1 MPNGEMQLI
10 AYGAQDIYLTGNPS
24 ITFFKFMY
32 QRHTNFATEYIRQDF
47 ETIPNFNTE
56 NRTKAKCKINRN
68 GDLISDIYLVYD
80 LPDIYSGP
88 KMKISHETGAL
99 SFANDDENADYFRWI
114 NNLGENIINTVELLV
129 DGHLIDSQYGIWM
142 NIWNELTID
151 KSKRKSYDMMI
162 GNNSMLTN
170 PSLYNGPY
178 KGKSS
183 LSSNN
188 EDVNNKPTINAYRLY
203 IPLPFWFCYNPG
215 LAIPLIALQYNE
227 LYVYIEFNQLN
238 DLFTVGNPAVSPEAI
253 FNQDYLNEYGANY
266 ETNTSGTKP
275 NNLNLSTE
283 LASNGYSKSNLL
295 YKYIN
300 GTKDNNSSWKQ
311 NCYLDV
317 NYIFLDKEE
326 RRKFASISHE
336 YLITQVQSNHFL
348 LNNNTSESIS
358 GSKNTLNLL
367 FNHPVKEF
375 IWVIRRTDVDKR
387 NQWNNYTI
395 STYDY
400 DLYDNKNNYLQNY
413 NKSVVSS
420 QNLTDID
427 SYHPIKIFDIL
438 NYSQGK
444 NSGFSDSTNPKNSS
458 INPYYDINDFTNRNS
473 DCFNNI
479 ENIMYSAKLIFN
491 GNDRF
496 SLKDNHFFNY
506 LQPYK
511 YHTNTPSSGVNVY
524 SFALNPEESQ
534 PSGTVNTSRLN
545 SLQLEINTRSINSSN
560 TYDFGYEIFVFALNI
575 NVLRIMGGIGGLV
588 FSN

>member
-10 AYGAQDIYLTGNPS
+10 AYGSQDIYLTGNPT
-24 ITFFKFMY
+24 ITFFKYMY

-47 ETIPNFNTE
+47 ESLPNFNTE
-56 NRTKAKCKINRN
+56 NKTKAKCKINRN

-88 KMKISHETGAL
+88 KMTVSTNKINLEVS
-99 SFANDDENADYFRWI
+99 DDDVDYFRWI
-114 NNLGENIINTVELLV
+114 NNLGENIINTVELLI

-162 GNNSMLTN
+162 GNNSMLNN
-170 PSLYNGPY
+170 PSLYHGPY
-178 KGKSS
+178 VGKST
-183 LSSNN
+183 LSNN
-188 EDVNNKPTINAYRLY
+188 EEVNNKPTINANRLY

-215 LAIPLIALQYNE
+215 LSIPLIALQYNE

-238 DLFTVGNPAVSPEAI
+238 DLFTVGNPPVSPEAI
-253 FNQDYLNEYGANY
+253 FNTNYLNEYGANY
-266 ETNTSGTKP
+266 ETDVGSSKNP
-275 NNLNLSTE
+275 NNLNLSAD
-283 LASNGYSKSNLL
+283 LSSNGYSKSNLF
-295 YKYIN
+295 YRYIN
-300 GTKDNNSSWKQ
+300 GTKNNNSSWKQ

-317 NYIFLDKEE
+317 NYVFLDKEE
-326 RRKFASISHE
+326 RTKFANISHE
-336 YLITQVQSNHFL
+336 YLITQVQSNHFI

-367 FNHPVKEF
+367 FNHPLKELV
-375 IWVIRRTDVDKR
+375 WVIRRTDVDKR

-395 STYDY
+395 NTYEY
-400 DLYDNKNNYLQNY
+400 DLYDNKNNYLKNFA
-413 NKSVVSS
+413 NSVTKPGSITNPDYYHTVKIFNILNSS
-420 QNLTDID
+420 QGIGTGFNGV
-427 SYHPIKIFDIL
+427 SNIKD
-438 NYSQGK
+438 
-444 NSGFSDSTNPKNSS
+444 SS
-458 INPYYDINDFTNRNS
+458 INTYYDINDFTNRNS

-479 ENIMYSAKLIFN
+479 ENIMYSAKLVFN

-524 SFALNPEESQ
+524 SFALNPEDAQ
-534 PSGTVNTSRLN
+534 PSGTCNASRLN

-560 TYDFGYEIFVFALNI
+560 TYDFGYEIFVFALNM

>member
-10 AYGAQDIYLTGNPS
+10 AYGSQDIYLTGNPT
-24 ITFFKFMY
+24 ITFFKY
-32 QRHTNFATEYIRQDF
+32 LYKRHTNFATEYIRQDF
-47 ETIPNFNTE
+47 ERLPNFNTE
-56 NRTKAKCKINRN
+56 NQTKVKCKINRN

-88 KMKISHETGAL
+88 KMSISTTDPNTITRATT
-99 SFANDDENADYFRWI
+99 DVDYFRWI
-114 NNLGENIINTVELLV
+114 NNLGENIINTVELLI
-129 DGHLIDSQYGIWM
+129 DGQIIDSQYGIWM
-142 NIWNELTID
+142 NIWNELTIS
-151 KSKRKSYDMMI
+151 KSKRESYDMMI

-178 KGKSS
+178 TGKSS
-183 LSSNN
+183 LGDNN
-188 EDVNNKPTINAYRLY
+188 QPTINANRLY
-203 IPLPFWFCYNPG
+203 IPLPFWFCNNPG

-238 DLFTVGNPAVSPEAI
+238 DLFTVGTPAVSPKAI
-253 FNQDYLNEYGANY
+253 FDTEYLNEYGANY
-266 ETNTSGTKP
+266 ETNIVGLGNP
-275 NNLNLSTE
+275 NNLNLSTD
-283 LASNGYSKSNLL
+283 LTSNGYSKSNLF

-317 NYIFLDKEE
+317 NYIFLDKDE
-326 RRKFASISHE
+326 RNKFANISHE
-336 YLITQVQSNHFL
+336 YLITQVQQNHFL

-367 FNHPVKEF
+367 FNHPVKELV
-375 IWVIRRTDVDKR
+375 WVVRRTDVDKR

-400 DLYDNKNNYLQNY
+400 DLYDSNNYLKRNY
-413 NKSVVSS
+413 NSIIPSSNLSDPNNYHSV
-420 QNLTDID
+420 
-427 SYHPIKIFDIL
+427 KIFNIL

-444 NSGFSDSTNPKNSS
+444 NSGFTNNTTIKDASV
-458 INPYYDINDFTNRNS
+458 NPYYDVNDFTHRNS

-479 ENIMYSAKLIFN
+479 NNIMYSAKLIFN

-496 SLKDNHFFNY
+496 SIKDNNFFNY

-511 YHTNTPSSGVNVY
+511 YHTNTPSSGVNTY
-524 SFALNPEESQ
+524 SFALNPEDSQ
-534 PSGTVNTSRLN
+534 PSGTCNVSRLN
-545 SLQLEINTRSINSSN
+545 SLQLDINTRSINSN
-560 TYDFGYEIFVFALNI
+560 TTYDFGYEIFVFALNI

-588 FSN
+588 FAN

>member
-10 AYGAQDIYLTGNPS
+10 AYGSQDIYLTGNPT
-24 ITFFKFMY
+24 ITFFKY
-32 QRHTNFATEYIRQDF
+32 IYKRHTNFATEYIHQNF
-47 ETIPNFNTE
+47 EKIPNFNTE
-56 NRTKAKCKINRN
+56 NKTKAKCKINRN

-88 KMKISHETGAL
+88 KIGISSTIHNELLFKDGKT
-99 SFANDDENADYFRWI
+99 NADYFRWI
-114 NNLGENIINTVELLV
+114 SNLGENIMNTVELLI

-151 KSKRKSYDMMI
+151 QSKRKSYDMMI

-178 KGKSS
+178 LGKSNFND
-183 LSSNN
+183 NN
-188 EDVNNKPTINAYRLY
+188 EDVNNKPTINANRLY

-266 ETNTSGTKP
+266 ETNTSSDIP
-275 NNLNLSTE
+275 NNFTLSNE
-283 LASNGYSKSNLL
+283 LTANGYSKSNLL

-300 GTKDNNSSWKQ
+300 GTKDNSSSWKQ

-336 YLITQVQSNHFL
+336 YLITQIQSNHFL

-358 GSKNTLNLL
+358 GAKNTLNLS

-375 IWVIRRTDVDKR
+375 VWVIRRTDVDKR

-395 STYDY
+395 NTYDY
-400 DLYDNKNNYLQNY
+400 DLFDNKNNYLQNY
-413 NKSVVSS
+413 KNSASNT
-420 QNLTDID
+420 NLTDID

-444 NSGFSDSTNPKNSS
+444 NSGITNSTTIKDSS

-496 SLKDNHFFNY
+496 ALKDNHFFNY

-524 SFALNPEESQ
+524 SFALNPEDSQ

-560 TYDFGYEIFVFALNI
+560 TYDFGYEIFVFALNV